1 MTGRANGRG
10 SRGARRAAAVVALTV
25 LVPLLAGCAANNV
38 AAPMCTPESSLPE
51 RLLVAQSIPDASLVP
66 CIEVF
71 PAGWN
76 FGGMTVA
83 AGETVFT
90 LDNDRGGFDAMKVT
104 MTPVCAIG
112 DARPQQVQGDE
123 IGTTKYVRPIETG
136 GRILPATAFY
146 RYPGACVTVEYRL
159 AADAPSSLFAE
170 AGTALS
176 FLPRSEIVA
185 ETSERIGEIL
195 CGAEAPPCPG

>member
-1 MTGRANGRG
+1 MLA
-10 SRGARRAAAVVALTV
+10 
-25 LVPLLAGCAANNV
+25 PLLAGCAANNV
-38 AAPMCTPESSLPE
+38 AAPMCAPESSLPE
-51 RLLVAQSIPDASLVP
+51 RILVAQSIPEASLVP

-90 LDNDRGGFDAMKVT
+90 LDNDRSGFDAMKVT
-104 MTPVCAIG
+104 MTPTCVIG
-112 DARPQQVQGDE
+112 DARPQQAQGDE

-136 GRILPATAFY
+136 GRILPGTVFY

-159 AADAPSSLFAE
+159 LPDAPSSLFAE
-170 AGTALS
+170 GGSALS
-176 FLPRSEIVA
+176 FLPRSAIVA
-185 ETSERIGEIL
+185 QTDELVDQIL